1 MALTIRYLPG
11 TAGHK
16 PAEGFKPSG
25 PVPPIELPGIVIA
38 SFATLSL
45 GVVLGP
51 EAPLIA
57 IGSGLGVLA
66 VHLVKRDAPEMAS
79 VVIGA
84 AGSFAAISTLLGSPL
99 PAAFLMMEVAGIGG
113 AMLGVVLAPGLL
125 AAGVGS
131 LIFVGLDDWTGL
143 GTFSLAVPDIPPAGS
158 PRASEFLWAI
168 VIGVIAAI
176 LGAGIKRLALLLRP
190 IVERRMVL
198 LTPVVGLAVGV
209 VVLIF
214 VEVTGRSSAEVL
226 FSGQD
231 QLPGLIEGAAGW
243 TVGALLMVVLC
254 KGLAY
259 SFSLSS
265 FRGGPI
271 FPSMFIGAAGGIA
284 LSHLPG
290 LPMIAGAAMGIGA
303 MMVAMLGLPLTSVL
317 VVSVF
322 LPADGLTLMPLVIV
336 AVVVYLRRL
345 GPAPACTRHPRPR
358 LVGELGH
365 REGATP
371 SHRTAPVT
379 NSAHSTARVRWW
391 SHGPRTTV
399 TSSPTGHSWTKS
411 SRPSTRSV
419 TRTVVSVRSI
429 SRTTFA
435 STCGPCSGEV
445 DQNDVADLEA
455 LDREVDR
462 HAPIVGL
469 TSDARASRDVSVTFC
484 DASAMTDT
492 IIVGYDDKE
501 PAKRA
506 LDRAIDEA
514 KKRSG
519 RLVVIAV
526 AELPLNP
533 ADPRNFGTLDD
544 GSAELGIAGVTRARA
559 GAHRRPRPRRAD
571 ADRSGVRLGG
581 RRSRPADRRSG
592 HGPRREPDRHRRPPR
607 GLLRPHLRDEHPGR
621 GEEARRL
628 RRDRRRVRTPR
639 RVRFSRPP
647 VENW

>member
-1 MALTIRYLPG
+1 MALLVLGAIIGVPVAAAAYFFLEGFTELQQYLFDTLPGDLGFESQPAWWPIPLLALSGLLVALTIRYLPG

-16 PAEGFKPSG
+16 PAEGFKASG

-79 VVIGA
+79 AVIGA

-131 LIFVGLDDWTGL
+131 LIFIGLDNWTGL
-143 GTFSLAVPDIPPAGS
+143 GTFSLAVPNIPPAGS
-158 PRASEFLWAI
+158 PGVSEFLWAI
-168 VIGVIAAI
+168 VIGVIAPI
-176 LGAGIKRLALLLRP
+176 LGAGIKRLALLLQP

-198 LTPVVGLAVGV
+198 LTPVVGVAIGV
-209 VVLIF
+209 IVLIF

-231 QLPGLIEGAAGW
+231 QLPGLIEGADSW

-259 SFSLSS
+259 SLSLSS

-317 VVSVF
+317 IVSVF
-322 LPADGLTLMPLVIV
+322 LQADGLTLIPLVIV
-336 AVVVYLRRL
+336 AVVVSYVVSARL
-345 GPAPACTRHPRPR
+345 PPAPGSA
-358 LVGELGH
+358 
-365 REGATP
+365 
-371 SHRTAPVT
+371 
-379 NSAHSTARVRWW
+379 AHS
-391 SHGPRTTV
+391 
-399 TSSPTGHSWTKS
+399 
-411 SRPSTRSV
+411 
-419 TRTVVSVRSI
+419 
-429 SRTTFA
+429 
-435 STCGPCSGEV
+435 
-445 DQNDVADLEA
+445 
-455 LDREVDR
+455 
-462 HAPIVGL
+462 
-469 TSDARASRDVSVTFC
+469 
-484 DASAMTDT
+484 
-492 IIVGYDDKE
+492 
-501 PAKRA
+501 
-506 LDRAIDEA
+506 
-514 KKRSG
+514 
-519 RLVVIAV
+519 
-526 AELPLNP
+526 
-533 ADPRNFGTLDD
+533 
-544 GSAELGIAGVTRARA
+544 
-559 GAHRRPRPRRAD
+559 
-571 ADRSGVRLGG
+571 
-581 RRSRPADRRSG
+581 
-592 HGPRREPDRHRRPPR
+592 
-607 GLLRPHLRDEHPGR
+607 
-621 GEEARRL
+621 
-628 RRDRRRVRTPR
+628 
-639 RVRFSRPP
+639 
-647 VENW
+647 

>member
-1 MALTIRYLPG
+1 MLLVFGAIIGVPVAAAAYFFLEGFTRLQHYLYGTLPGDLGFDSQPVWWPIPLLALSGLLVALTIRHLPG

-16 PAEGFKPSG
+16 PAEGFKASG

-131 LIFVGLDDWTGL
+131 LIFIGLDNWTGF
-143 GTFSLAVPDIPPAGS
+143 GTFSLAVPNIPPAGS
-158 PRASEFLWAI
+158 PRVAEFLWAI
-168 VIGVIAAI
+168 VIGVVAAI
-176 LGAGIKRLALLLRP
+176 LGAGIKRLARLLQP

-198 LTPVVGLAVGV
+198 LTPVVGVAIGV

-303 MMVAMLGLPLTSVL
+303 TMVAMLGLPLTSVL
-317 VVSVF
+317 IVSVF
-322 LPADGLTLMPLVIV
+322 LEADGLTLMPLVIV
-336 AVVVYLRRL
+336 AVVVSYVVSARLPSARGSAAIVGKLRRERAARQPAEAARGLSRGGL
-345 GPAPACTRHPRPR
+345 GQGERHHGRELGEERGHRVEQRVGQEERAPRDDHPHAAQPPAGEDEPDHANRHRHRPTAPLQQPRGRVGPDALEERLPLRALRPR
-358 LVGELGH
+358 LEL
-365 REGATP
+365 
-371 SHRTAPVT
+371 VL
-379 NSAHSTARVRWW
+379 
-391 SHGPRTTV
+391 
-399 TSSPTGHSWTKS
+399 
-411 SRPSTRSV
+411 SRGS
-419 TRTVVSVRSI
+419 
-429 SRTTFA
+429 
-435 STCGPCSGEV
+435 C
-445 DQNDVADLEA
+445 
-455 LDREVDR
+455 
-462 HAPIVGL
+462 PIVDGP
-469 TSDARASRDVSVTFC
+469 DP
-484 DASAMTDT
+484 
-492 IIVGYDDKE
+492 E
-501 PAKRA
+501 P
-506 LDRAIDEA
+506 
-514 KKRSG
+514 
-519 RLVVIAV
+519 V
-526 AELPLNP
+526 AAPCN
-533 ADPRNFGTLDD
+533 
-544 GSAELGIAGVTRARA
+544 
-559 GAHRRPRPRRAD
+559 RRAD
-571 ADRSGVRLGG
+571 ERDLHEIAGEEDDERQDRSERHEPAVPGPTLAGADG
-581 RRSRPADRRSG
+581 ALDSRPRHGDEPHTAARAPHRSLWMKRG
-592 HGPRREPDRHRRPPR
+592 GSPPSR
-607 GLLRPHLRDEHPGR
+607 LPGT
-621 GEEARRL
+621 A
-628 RRDRRRVRTPR
+628 
-639 RVRFSRPP
+639 
-647 VENW
+647 